1 MTDQTKIVVAGI
13 GGVGGYFGGL
23 LAKKYANSAVQV
35 SFIAR
40 GEHLEQIRER
50 GLTVIKGEV
59 SFIARPYLA
68 TDNANEIG
76 LADYI
81 IICTKNYDLD
91 TIIAQLKPCIGPQT
105 TILPLLNGIEGA
117 EKIRSLLPQTTVPS
131 GCVYIVSAIKEPG
144 VVENIGHQQKLFF
157 GIDQVTDE
165 RLNQLQHFLK
175 AAGIEATLTS
185 TISKI
190 IWQKF
195 IFLSSLATATSYFDQ
210 PVGELLQANRETL
223 AKLITEVTT
232 LAKAKGIAV
241 DPDIMDKSMAHY
253 EALPDQ
259 ATSSMHR
266 DFMANKQTE
275 LESLTGYV
283 VRQGKLLGLD
293 LPTFEKAFTDLSRK

>member
-1 MTDQTKIVVAGI
+1 MTDQTKIVIAGI

-23 LAKKYANSAVQV
+23 LAKKYANSAIQV

-40 GEHLEQIRER
+40 GQHLEQIRER
-50 GLTVIKGEV
+50 GLTVIKGEE
-59 SFIARPYLA
+59 SFIAQPYLA
-68 TDNANEIG
+68 TDKANEIG
-76 LADYI
+76 LADYVL
-81 IICTKNYDLD
+81 ICTKNYDLD

-105 TILPLLNGIEGA
+105 LILPLLNGIEGA
-117 EKIRSLLPQTTVPS
+117 EKIRTLLPQTTVAS

-157 GIDQVTDE
+157 GIEQVTDE
-165 RLNQLQHFLK
+165 RLTKLEHLLQE
-175 AAGIEATLTS
+175 AGIEATLTT

-210 PVGELLQANRETL
+210 PVGQLLQTNRETL
-223 AKLITEVTT
+223 AQLITEVTT

-241 DPDIMDKSMAHY
+241 DAAIMDKSMAHY
-253 EALPDQ
+253 ESLPDT

-283 VRQGKLLGLD
+283 VKQGQLLGLD
-293 LPTFEKAFTDLSRK
+293 LPTFEKAFAGLSSK